1 MPARLVYFE
10 NWMDPVAERML
21 KGDKGISLER
31 LRFADAPESNWRAM
45 EAAHGYQLLAGYEIR
60 EPFVPK
66 RPLIARCPNL
76 LAISTTGAGYD
87 IVDVDACTKAGVLVV
102 NQSGAN
108 SESVAQHVLGMMLAL
123 SKQIVQADKRMRRD
137 AGGWTRWDY
146 QGKELTGRTLGI
158 VGLGNVGRRVAALGA
173 VFGMRVVA
181 CDPYITDANFR
192 ERGAER
198 VNLEDVFRDAD
209 FVSINCPLSDVTRGM
224 VGARLYALMKPTA
237 YFITTARG
245 GIHDEI
251 ALAKALAE
259 GRVAGA
265 GLDVFD
271 PEPPPLDHP
280 LLKFD
285 NVVVSPHNAGV
296 TDDCT
301 YNMAVY
307 AADQWMT
314 IFKGLR
320 PPRLINPEAWPRY
333 RERFQ
338 RIFGVPVD
346 A

>member
-1 MPARLVYFE
+1 
-10 NWMDPVAERML
+10 
-21 KGDKGISLER
+21 
-31 LRFADAPESNWRAM
+31 
-45 EAAHGYQLLAGYEIR
+45 
-60 EPFVPK
+60 
-66 RPLIARCPNL
+66 
-76 LAISTTGAGYD
+76 
-87 IVDVDACTKAGVLVV
+87 
-102 NQSGAN
+102 
-108 SESVAQHVLGMMLAL
+108 VAQHVLGVMLAL

-146 QGKELTGRTLGI
+146 KGKELTGRTLGI
-158 VGLGNVGRRVAALGA
+158 VGLGNVGRRVSALAAA
-173 VFGMRVVA
+173 FGMRVIA
-181 CDPYITDANFR
+181 YDPYIADEDFR
-192 ERGAER
+192 QRGAAR
-198 VNLEDVFRDAD
+198 ASLEGVFRDAD
-209 FVSINCPLSDVTRGM
+209 FVSINCPLSEETRGM

-245 GIHDEI
+245 GIHDEM
-251 ALAKALAE
+251 ALANALAE
-259 GRVAGA
+259 GRIAGA

-285 NVVVSPHNAGV
+285 NVVVSPHNGGA

-301 YNMAVY
+301 YKMAVY

-314 IFKGLR
+314 ILRGLR

-338 RIFGVPVD
+338 RLFGVPAD